1 MRGAP
6 GGIGCPRGCS
16 GVPIHRYP
24 ILGKT
29 KMKLFCLHRL
39 FLLTRNIH
47 FGKAIAL
54 TRSPNPESTMKTEIA
69 FKPVAVPLAVH
80 AELTPNPKGI
90 GDFPAAAN
98 VNAVLDG
105 VVNADGKFV
114 VNKFSAN
121 R

>member
-1 MRGAP
+1 
-6 GGIGCPRGCS
+6 
-16 GVPIHRYP
+16 
-24 ILGKT
+24 
-29 KMKLFCLHRL
+29 MKLFLPASSFFIDAFNSFWQNHR
-39 FLLTRNIH
+39 THPIPQPQPRN
-47 FGKAIAL
+47 
-54 TRSPNPESTMKTEIA
+54 PQSTMKTEIA